1 MDPSWPFQVGIALL
15 AFCGV
20 FLVKAPPPEYIV
32 SLTALALMLMAYQAA
47 HTFLRV
53 GNTAYAAIILGV
65 MIVAWGTT
73 KWIAKTIED
82 RSYFYLICEANGGTA
97 DPCDVRLINVSRSP
111 FTNVS
116 FEIIDTKNALGA
128 PMFTRHVGDLE
139 IGTTKTD
146 MRIPQQ
152 GRYQVKLYSRETS
165 YEENLDL
172 TFSPKG
178 EITQKI
184 ELKRASDGKILFRLP
199 Q

>member
-1 MDPSWPFQVGIALL
+1 
-15 AFCGV
+15 
-20 FLVKAPPPEYIV
+20 
-32 SLTALALMLMAYQAA
+32 MAYQAA

-53 GNTAYAAIILGV
+53 GNAAYAAITLGV
-65 MIVAWGTT
+65 MIVAWGAT

-82 RSYFYLICEANGGTA
+82 RSYFYLLCEANGGTA

-128 PMFTRHVGDLE
+128 PMLSRHVGDLE

-146 MRIPQQ
+146 MRIQQQ
-152 GRYQVKLYSRETS
+152 GRYRVKLYSRETE
-165 YEENLDL
+165 YGEILDL
-172 TFSPKG
+172 TFNTKG
-178 EITQKI
+178 EITQTL
-184 ELKRASDGKILFRLP
+184 ELKRVGDGKLLFSIP